1 MTINQIQNTIIDAF
15 KFRFATKEFDTKK
28 KISDSEFNT
37 ILEAGRLS
45 PSSLGLEPW
54 RFLVIQNETLREKLI
69 PYSSG
74 AQKQLKSASHFVLIL
89 ARKNVT
95 PTSDYVQSFIR
106 GIKQYEESTI
116 PMFEDKVQGF
126 QTRFHINDNARTIL
140 DWASKQTYIAL
151 GNMMT
156 AAALMNIDSCPME
169 GFDLDGVT
177 ELLEHEGIIDSNQFA
192 PSVMVAFGY
201 RKENPTKPKTR
212 QPQEDVIE
220 WIN

>member
-1 MTINQIQNTIIDAF
+1 M
-15 KFRFATKEFDTKK
+15 
-28 KISDSEFNT
+28 
-37 ILEAGRLS
+37 
-45 PSSLGLEPW
+45 
-54 RFLVIQNETLREKLI
+54 IQNETLREKLI

-95 PTSDYVQSFIR
+95 QTSDYVQSFIR

-116 PMFEDKVQGF
+116 PMFKDKVQDSKHVF
-126 QTRFHINDNARTIL
+126 IL
-140 DWASKQTYIAL
+140 MTTLEPFWIGRSKQTYIAL

-201 RKENPTKPKTR
+201 RKRILQNLKHVNHKKM
-212 QPQEDVIE
+212 
-220 WIN
+220 